1 VTGAAAPDATAH
13 GFHGAVREFT
23 VPVEQG
29 LVAAFAHAVGRPD
42 PSEPPPTFAVV
53 ADRFD
58 PEYPRRP
65 PVGRG
70 WVDGVPA
77 TWLHVE
83 QWFTF
88 HAPVPVGPTLTAR
101 RGPGRTWHRDGRSGG
116 LTFVEERTEL
126 VDAGG
131 RLCVA
136 TGWVD
141 VQTEADHTGLTNA
154 QRAPDPGPVVRGRDG
169 EHVLV
174 DPLTAT
180 HIVLY
185 VAAAGDFHPLHHD
198 DAYAR
203 AEGYPSIF
211 APGMLTLALTA
222 GALLAARPARP
233 VQELTAR
240 FRAQVWPGDTLFA
253 SWAEA
258 DDGAWS
264 VRTRNQHDTTVLEL
278 RARCAP
284 A

>member
-1 VTGAAAPDATAH
+1 MTGAAAPDATAH

-65 PVGRG
+65 PVGRA
-70 WVDGVPA
+70 WTDGVPA

-88 HAPVPVGPTLTAR
+88 HAPLTVGATLTAR
-101 RGPGRTWHRDGRSGG
+101 RGPGRTWHREGRSGA
-116 LTFVEERTEL
+116 LTFVEECTEL
-126 VDAGG
+126 FDADG

-141 VQTEADHTGLTNA
+141 VQTAADHTGLTNA
-154 QRAPDPGPVVRGRDG
+154 QRTPDPAPVVPARDG
-169 EHVLV
+169 EPVLV
-174 DPLTAT
+174 ESLTAT

-198 DAYAR
+198 DAFAR

-211 APGMLTLALTA
+211 APGMLTLGLTV
-222 GALLAARPARP
+222 GAFVDARPTPPLR
-233 VQELTAR
+233 ELTAR
-240 FRAQVWPGDTLFA
+240 FRAQVWPGDALFA
-253 SWAEA
+253 SWTEG

-264 VRTRNQHDTTVLEL
+264 VRTRNQHDATVLDL
-278 RARCAP
+278 RASCAP